1 MSFISAVY
9 FGLLQGLTEFLPVSS
24 SGHLL
29 LFRSLFAPYDS
40 PLLLDIVL
48 HTGSLLAILWFF
60 KKTIFNK
67 KEVGKLI
74 TPLFFGTLPAVL
86 VGLLVYQRF
95 QTIFSSPQLLGF
107 SFLLTSIFLAT
118 FSLIPWGKI
127 TLTKIPSINAF
138 LVGLFQAL
146 AIMPGISRSGST
158 IFAGRLQK
166 LNQKTTFAFAFLL
179 AVPSILG
186 SLVLSLKDGL
196 ILGKVNLLP
205 VLTGFLFSFIS
216 SLFALKLL
224 QILLRKKSLILF
236 SVYTFLLGCFC
247 LGVFL

>member
-1 MSFISAVY
+1 MSFISAIY

-60 KKTIFNK
+60 KEVIFDK
-67 KEVGKLI
+67 KGIKKLI
-74 TPLFFGTLPAVL
+74 MPLFVGTLPAIL

-95 QTIFSSPQLLGF
+95 QGIFSTPRLLGF
-107 SFLLTSIFLAT
+107 SFLITSLFLAL
-118 FSLIPWGKI
+118 FSSIPWGKI
-127 TLTKIPSINAF
+127 TLTKVPSLNAF
-138 LVGLFQAL
+138 IVGLFQAL

-166 LNQKTTFAFAFLL
+166 FNQKTAFAFAFLL
-179 AVPSILG
+179 AVPAILG

-196 ILGKVNLLP
+196 VLGTVNALP
-205 VLTGFLFSFIS
+205 VLVGFLASFVS

-224 QILLRKKSLILF
+224 QILLRKKNLMLF

>member
-1 MSFISAVY
+1 MSLVSAIY

-60 KKTIFNK
+60 KSIIFNK
-67 KEVGKLI
+67 KEIKKLI
-74 TPLFFGTLPAVL
+74 IPLLIGTIPAVI

-95 QTIFSSPQLLGF
+95 QGIFSSPQLLGF
-107 SFLLTSIFLAT
+107 SFLTTSIFLAI
-118 FSLIPWGKI
+118 FSIIPWGKLS
-127 TLTKIPSINAF
+127 LTKIPSFNAF
-138 LVGLFQAL
+138 IVGLFQAL
-146 AIMPGISRSGST
+146 AIIPGISRSGST
-158 IFAGRLQK
+158 IFACRLQK
-166 LNQKTTFAFAFLL
+166 FNQKTTFAFAFLL
-179 AVPSILG
+179 AIPAILG

-196 ILGKVNLLP
+196 TLGVVNPWP
-205 VLTGFLFSFIS
+205 VLVGFLVSFVS

-224 QILLRKKSLILF
+224 QILLRKKSLMLF
-236 SVYTFLLGCFC
+236 SVYTFLLACFC
-247 LGVFL
+247 FGVFL